1 MMNEELQREFCKL
14 GFSTVNLFIS
24 YEIHMRCGTYLSR
37 RGSP

>member
-1 MMNEELQREFCKL
+1 MMNDELQREFCKL

-24 YEIHMRCGTYLSR
+24 HTQQVKREAYLSR